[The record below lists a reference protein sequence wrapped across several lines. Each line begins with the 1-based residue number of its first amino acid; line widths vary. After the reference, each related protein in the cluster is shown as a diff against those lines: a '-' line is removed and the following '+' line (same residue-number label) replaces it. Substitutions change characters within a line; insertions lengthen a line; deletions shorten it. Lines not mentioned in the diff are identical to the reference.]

1 MVTQTEPNIFQLA
14 YDLVCHTG
22 RNVFLTGKAGT
33 GKTTF
38 LKQLVANCDKRL
50 VVVAPTGVA
59 AINAGGVTLH
69 SQFNLP
75 LEPTHFL
82 NPDAGSQ
89 IFNSRFLFRNVRLS
103 SQKIQVLRQLELLI
117 IDEVSMVRAD
127 LLDLVDLVLRHYRNC
142 YHLPF
147 GGVQVLLIGDLFQ
160 LSPVL
165 RPEEWERMKVHYT
178 GHFFFHSRVV
188 QEADPVHI
196 ELTKVFRQKEQQFV
210 DLLNQVRKGELT
222 DEVIQRLNSRWDPD
236 FQGPENGYVT
246 LCTHN
251 RMADTINQAQLEK
264 LESPLFRYFGEV
276 SGDFNEKALPAE
288 EVLELK
294 MGARVM
300 FIRNDSSED
309 KRYYNGKQG
318 IVTYLDEYEIM
329 VDCGQG
335 SFAVGREI
343 WENVQFSF
351 NKEKDKIEEEVLGS
365 FSQYPLRLAWA
376 ITIHKS
382 QGLTFEKV
390 VVDAGQSFSPGQVYV
405 ALSRCTSL
413 DGLVL
418 KSRIP
423 TSAIFTD
430 GQILNFTAQVHTEEV
445 VQHVLEKE
453 KSAYMATRML
463 SAYSM
468 EPIKNHIL
476 QLEEL
481 IPSKRIPH
489 PEVLNQG
496 LSKMKKSA
504 ENLSEVCDKSRKRF
518 SALISDPEIGPD
530 SDLFKSKMK
539 AGIEYFS
546 QKFQEEFLDVCL
558 LIFKDLKAQKG
569 VKGLINELFD
579 FKKTIEN
586 QRNRI
591 HKMNMGGEYYF
602 QPPKIEAKIQKA
614 TDEFRL
620 KKAEKGE
627 TYKIT
632 LELFREGKTI
642 DQIAQI
648 RGLSTGTIEGHLARY
663 VESGEVNLEQILT
676 NEKIALIENLLE
688 GNHEVP
694 TSGELKSALGEAAS
708 WGEIRLVLA
717 KWNRS
722 KKLEIS

>member
-1 MVTQTEPNIFQLA
+1 
-14 YDLVCHTG
+14 
-22 RNVFLTGKAGT
+22 
-33 GKTTF
+33 
-38 LKQLVANCDKRL
+38 
-50 VVVAPTGVA
+50 
-59 AINAGGVTLH
+59 
-69 SQFNLP
+69 
-75 LEPTHFL
+75 
-82 NPDAGSQ
+82 
-89 IFNSRFLFRNVRLS
+89 
-103 SQKIQVLRQLELLI
+103 
-117 IDEVSMVRAD
+117 
-127 LLDLVDLVLRHYRNC
+127 
-142 YHLPF
+142 
-147 GGVQVLLIGDLFQ
+147 
-160 LSPVL
+160 
-165 RPEEWERMKVHYT
+165 
-178 GHFFFHSRVV
+178 
-188 QEADPVHI
+188 
-196 ELTKVFRQKEQQFV
+196 
-210 DLLNQVRKGELT
+210 
-222 DEVIQRLNSRWDPD
+222 
-236 FQGPENGYVT
+236 
-246 LCTHN
+246 
-251 RMADTINQAQLEK
+251 
-264 LESPLFRYFGEV
+264 
-276 SGDFNEKALPAE
+276 
-288 EVLELK
+288 
-294 MGARVM
+294 
-300 FIRNDSSED
+300 
-309 KRYYNGKQG
+309 
-318 IVTYLDEYEIM
+318 
-329 VDCGQG
+329 
-335 SFAVGREI
+335 
-343 WENVQFSF
+343 
-351 NKEKDKIEEEVLGS
+351 
-365 FSQYPLRLAWA
+365 
-376 ITIHKS
+376 
-382 QGLTFEKV
+382 
-390 VVDAGQSFSPGQVYV
+390 
-405 ALSRCTSL
+405 
-413 DGLVL
+413 
-418 KSRIP
+418 
-423 TSAIFTD
+423 
-430 GQILNFTAQVHTEEV
+430 
-445 VQHVLEKE
+445 VLEKE

-468 EPIKNHIL
+468 EPIINHIL

-481 IPSKRIPH
+481 MPSKRIPH